1 MTDIDRIKTKRIFDE
16 LLTSTEIKV
25 YNLSENAAKAEM
37 ALSQIITEQ
46 QRAERLM
53 GDITSILRGFEHE
66 D

>member
-16 LLTSTEIKV
+16 LLTATEIKA
-25 YNLSENAAKAEM
+25 YTLSENAAKAEM
-37 ALSQIITEQ
+37 TLSQIVAEQ